1 VFGEHP
7 LNPILPAQD
16 AARAE
21 RFYRDVLGLEQVTPA
36 GADPMAFRAGEGTTI
51 MLSELRNRQPP
62 PYPVVSFN
70 VTGIEELASELEAR
84 DVQFEALDV
93 SSFRG
98 LEGRVEGKVTDFGPV
113 KSAWFR
119 DSEGNILAMNEVA
132 ADFQPG

>member
-1 VFGEHP
+1 VLGEHP

-51 MLSELRNRQPP
+51 MLSELRDRQPP

-70 VTGIEELASELEAR
+70 VTGIEALVGELEAR
-84 DVQFEALDV
+84 DVRFEALDV
-93 SSFRG
+93 SSFG
-98 LEGRVEGKVTDFGPV
+98 GVEGKVDGQITDFGLV
-113 KSAWFR
+113 KSTWFR
-119 DSEGNILAMNEVA
+119 DSEGNILAMNELA
-132 ADFQPG
+132 AEFRPG

>member
-1 VFGEHP
+1 VLGEHP

-36 GADPMAFRAGEGTTI
+36 GVDPMAFRAGEGTTI

-62 PYPVVSFN
+62 SYPVVSFN

-98 LEGRVEGKVTDFGPV
+98 LEGKVEGKITDFGPV

-132 ADFQPG
+132 ADFRPG